1 MGSVHKQ
8 TADKQSENALEATN
22 FLYPFID
29 SSEKDVDGL
38 LDELVKSVR
47 AKASE
52 SKQVRRD
59 AVRSAEAQLA
69 SIACEMVMR
78 FAQGAALFLFGN
90 GGSASDAIVATSL
103 FVPIV
108 RKIAF
113 IHASG
118 GSARVSCL
126 SGDSAVVSALGNDIG
141 MDHIFARQIMA
152 CAKPSDIAMGFST
165 SGNSKNVIR
174 AFEEAKK
181 KGMLTIGLAG
191 YEGGEMSRCG
201 WLDHCLV
208 VRSQSVHRIQEGQA
222 ALVLALSNRLG
233 VELHE

>member
-1 MGSVHKQ
+1 MGSASKRI
-8 TADKQSENALEATN
+8 ENALEATN

-29 SSEKDVDGL
+29 SRERDVDGL

-52 SKQVRRD
+52 SEQVRRD
-59 AVRSAEAQLA
+59 AVRGAEAELA
-69 SIACEMVMR
+69 FIAREMVMR
-78 FAQGAALFLFGN
+78 FTQSATLFLFGN

-103 FVPIV
+103 FIPVV
-108 RKIAF
+108 RKLAF
-113 IHASG
+113 TLASG
-118 GSARVSCL
+118 GKARVSCL
-126 SGDSAVVSALGNDIG
+126 SGDSAVLSALGNDIG

-152 CAKPSDIAMGFST
+152 CAKPCDIVIGFST

-222 ALVLALSNRLG
+222 ALVMALSNRLG
-233 VELHE
+233 VELYE